1 MSEYESI
8 NKINDELSKACI
20 FGDLEKIDFLL
31 SNGANIHHKNI
42 FRNSPIILTS
52 FTGFIEIIKLLIL
65 NGANIYD
72 EDGYGNSCISC
83 ACINGKVEIIKLL
96 LSKGAN
102 INNKNKYNRTP
113 IMEAYKNENIEVI
126 KILKR
131 WHLTMFI
138 VVLQELVLYHTL
150 DCESFIDFN
159 EYFGT
164 IV

>member
-20 FGDLEKIDFLL
+20 YGDVEKITFLL

-83 ACINGKVEIIKLL
+83 ASINGKIEIIKLL

-102 INNKNKYNRTP
+102 IYQKNKYNRTP
-113 IMEAYKNENIEVI
+113 IMEAYKNNKINVIE
-126 KILKR
+126 ILKK
-131 WHLTMFI
+131 WPLTMLI
-138 VVLQELVLYHTL
+138 IVLQELSVYHIL
-150 DCESFIDFN
+150 DCESFIDFYQ
-159 EYFGT
+159 YFSK
-164 IV
+164 

>member
-1 MSEYESI
+1 MSESI

-31 SNGANIHHKNI
+31 SNGANIHSKNI

-52 FTGFIEIIKLLIL
+52 FTGFIEIIKLLIS

-83 ACINGKVEIIKLL
+83 ASINGKVEIIKLL

-113 IMEAYKNENIEVI
+113 IMEAYKNNKIEVI

-131 WHLTMFI
+131 WPLTMLI
-138 VVLQELVLYHTL
+138 IVLQELVVYNSL
-150 DCESFIDFN
+150 DFDSFIDFN